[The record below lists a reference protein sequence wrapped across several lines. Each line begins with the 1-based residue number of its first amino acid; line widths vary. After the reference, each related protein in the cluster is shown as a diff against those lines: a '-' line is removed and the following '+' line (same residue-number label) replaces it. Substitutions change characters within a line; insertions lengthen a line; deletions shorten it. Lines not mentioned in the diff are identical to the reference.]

1 MIVSRSIASAENLR
15 LPSYVAP
22 SYDDGTITLIDV
34 KVAKNV
40 KFHDVLITE
49 EGRAVVYTVHGTRFG
64 STFDPEENPIAF
76 DRGDGIWRL
85 PLEPSTWPHFE

>member
-1 MIVSRSIASAENLR
+1 MIVSRLIVLAENLR
-15 LPSYVAP
+15 LPSYVVP

-64 STFDPEENPIAF
+64 AIFDPEENPIAL

-85 PLEPSTWPHFE
+85 PFATSDLATL